1 MRALTHAF
9 PPLVRLTALALLTGL
24 ASAHAQDAAPD
35 GLRGHGG
42 PVRALAATPDG
53 AGAIS
58 GGFDQS
64 AIVWD
69 LRANRAR
76 RILRV
81 HEGAVNAVAALPDG
95 RFLTAGEDGRVA
107 LWAAGAD
114 RPARLSKH
122 HEAPIAALAVD
133 PQGARYATGGW
144 DNLAHVHAL
153 EDGRLLRTLE
163 GHKAAVNALA
173 FLPGGGIATA
183 GYDGALRIW
192 SADPAEPPRV
202 IEAGAPLNAVAL
214 LAGGELAVGRADGV
228 VMILTQAGATRARIE
243 AADAPIIALAASP
256 DGASLAAASPRG
268 SVAIL
273 DAAGARVRFTLN
285 GPGLPVW
292 SLAYAPDGRVLLTG
306 GGDRLV
312 RRWDARTGEHI
323 GAVLTQGPGDELAA
337 YAGDRGAEVY
347 RACAI
352 CHTLQPGEDN
362 RAGPTLHRIFGRKAG
377 AAPGYDY
384 SDAFRKLDLVW
395 TPETVAKLFE
405 IGPQAYTPGTKMP
418 EQRVTDPQDRAALM
432 DFLARATQ

>member
-1 MRALTHAF
+1 MRAFAF
-9 PPLVRLTALALLTGL
+9 ALPPLTALLLLAAGGPAPAQQGL
-24 ASAHAQDAAPD
+24 A
-35 GLRGHGG
+35 GHGG

-69 LRANRAR
+69 LVANRAR

-81 HEGAVNAVAALPDG
+81 HEGSVNAVAALPDG

-107 LWAAGAD
+107 VWAQGSNQ
-114 RPARLSKH
+114 PARIDKAH
-122 HEAPIAALAVD
+122 DAPIAALAVD
-133 PQGARYATGGW
+133 AQRGLYATGGW
-144 DNLAHVHAL
+144 DEAARLFSLA
-153 EDGRLLRTLE
+153 DGRLLRTFE
-163 GHKAAVNALA
+163 GHRGAVNGVA
-173 FLPGGGIATA
+173 FLPGGGFATA
-183 GYDGALRIW
+183 GYDGALRLW
-192 SADPAEPPRV
+192 SANANEPARV
-202 IEAGAPLNAVAL
+202 IETGAPLNALAL
-214 LAGGELAVGRADGV
+214 LPDGDIAAGRADGAV
-228 VMILTQAGATRARIE
+228 LFFTREGALRAQAQ
-243 AADAPIIALAASP
+243 AAEAPIIALAASP

-268 SVAIL
+268 SVAVL
-273 DAAGARVRFTLN
+273 DVREARVRFTLN

-312 RRWDARTGEHI
+312 RRWDARTGEHV
-323 GAVLTQGPGDELAA
+323 GAISPQAPGDELAA
-337 YAGDRGAEVY
+337 FAGERGADVF

-384 SDAFRKLDLVW
+384 SQAFRKLDLVW
-395 TPETVAKLFE
+395 TPQTVSLLFE
-405 IGPQAYTPGTKMP
+405 LGPQAYTPGTKMP
-418 EQRVTDPQDRAALM
+418 EQRVVDAQDRAALI
-432 DFLARATQ
+432 DFLERATR